1 MKTAKRLSS
10 FFIEQ
15 TLPTI
20 SLFDDRIAQEISLE
34 GTTALPMVYLL
45 PIFSFTDVLVAR
57 ATPFLGS
64 TQVWDCFSGV
74 FIG

>member
-10 FFIEQ
+10 FLIEH

-34 GTTALPMVYLL
+34 GTTTLPMVYLL

-64 TQVWDCFSGV
+64 TQVWDSFSRF